1 MKKNTRRARALLVA
15 CLLAGTVNAQQA
27 NRESS
32 DPLAVLQY
40 GLRPS
45 ILKAGE
51 SIPRWSLQERMAHH
65 KVPGV
70 AIAILKDGEVVHA
83 AGYGLRQAGTHDAV
97 DADTLF
103 SVGSVSKVITA
114 AATLRLVAQGKI
126 DLDRD
131 VNSYLKSWRI
141 PPAPEIE
148 NPVVTMRMLLSH
160 TSGLTVHGFE
170 DYLPGEKLPTLIET
184 LNGTPPAKNESVR
197 LQREPGLLV
206 DYSGGGVMVE
216 QQVIEDVTGA
226 PLETAARAQVF
237 DLVDM
242 RRSTFENPLSAARG
256 NIAKAHDEKGM
267 PTALPLGWQ
276 AFPEQAASGLWTSA
290 NDLGAFVGALIKS
303 YRGNGTLLPR
313 AIATQM
319 MTEVSPSSRG
329 LGPELYGGGTN
340 RRFFHNG
347 DNDSYHAAFEGYL
360 ETGDGFVILTNGEN
374 SKQLRGEIRNAL
386 SDALGHGVK
395 PLIRTATLDMGAPAY
410 ADYAGTYRIDTAVPM
425 DFRRGLA
432 DWFDFDALEVK
443 LADGAITVSV
453 TDQDGPESSALLPLT
468 PTRFIASRF
477 GTELEFHRDAHGVV
491 RALSVEAGAARAYYR
506 RQALEQKPAAIGAP
520 SPTAGTK
527 Q

>member
-1 MKKNTRRARALLVA
+1 MRKDTRLVCALLASLFV
-15 CLLAGTVNAQQA
+15 GTVNAQQQPA
-27 NRESS
+27 NRETEL
-32 DPLAVLQY
+32 LAALQD

-51 SIPRWSLQERMAHH
+51 PLPKWSLQERMAYH

-70 AIAILKDGEVVHA
+70 AIAIVKDGEVMHA
-83 AGYGLRQAGTHDAV
+83 AGYGVREAGTHDAV

-103 SVGSVSKVITA
+103 SVGSISKMITA
-114 AATLRLVAQGKI
+114 ATTLRLVTQGKI

-141 PPAPEIE
+141 PLASEIE

-184 LNGTPPAKNESVR
+184 LNGTSPAKNEPVR
-197 LQREPGLLV
+197 LQREPGLLT
-206 DYSGGGVMVE
+206 DYSGGGIMVE
-216 QQVIEDVTGA
+216 QQVIEDVTGTS
-226 PLETAARAQVF
+226 LVTAAREQVF
-237 DLVDM
+237 DRVGM
-242 RRSTFENPLSAARG
+242 FRSTFENPLSAARG
-256 NIAKAHDEKGM
+256 NIAKAHDDKGM
-267 PTALPLGWQ
+267 LTALPRGWQ

-303 YRGNGTLLPR
+303 YQGNGTFLPP
-313 AIATQM
+313 AITTQM
-319 MTEVSPSSRG
+319 MTEVSPGSRG
-329 LGPELYGGGTN
+329 LGPELSGAGTT

-386 SDALGHGVK
+386 SDALGYGVK
-395 PLIRTATLDMGAPAY
+395 PLIRTANLDLGAPAY
-410 ADYAGTYRIDTAVPM
+410 ADYAGTYRIDAAVPM
-425 DFRRGLA
+425 DLRRELA

-443 LADGAITVSV
+443 VADGAITVSLP
-453 TDQDGPESSALLPLT
+453 GEPESSALLPLT
-468 PTRFIASRF
+468 PTRFIASGL
-477 GTELEFHRDAHGVV
+477 GTELEFHRDARGVV
-491 RALSVEAGAARAYYR
+491 RALSVEAGASRAYYGR
-506 RQALEQKPAAIGAP
+506 
-520 SPTAGTK
+520 
-527 Q
+527 